1 MSRYSR
7 ECKCKWCSYYLSDSK
22 MHVLNSGICVMY
34 GARLFDSPSR
44 PEIYLPG
51 EMKAEPDLSLVRDES
66 SAIIIITIIISISII
81 INNYSTRP
89 NGL

>member
-1 MSRYSR
+1 
-7 ECKCKWCSYYLSDSK
+7 

-44 PEIYLPG
+44 SEIYLPR

-66 SAIIIITIIISISII
+66 SAIIIIII

-89 NGL
+89 NELFGNSP